1 MLVWEKVTHEGK
13 DHLCVRVMR
22 NEQNF
27 VSLFT
32 AIDPA
37 L

>member
-1 MLVWEKVTHEGK
+1 MLVWEKFTHEGK
-13 DHLCVRVMR
+13 GHLCVRVTR

-32 AIDPA
+32 AIDPG